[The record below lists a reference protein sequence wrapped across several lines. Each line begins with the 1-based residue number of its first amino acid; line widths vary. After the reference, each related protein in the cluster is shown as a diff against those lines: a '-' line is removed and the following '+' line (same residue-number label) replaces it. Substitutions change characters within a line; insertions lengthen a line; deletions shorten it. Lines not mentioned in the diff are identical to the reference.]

1 MKTVHYCEKC
11 GLGFFDKDACWDHE
25 KDCSNTITFLCQKCG
40 KVISWD
46 KKDDDCFIKE
56 NQCHTIDLGR
66 MGYGSKFDGSYI
78 TFDICDTCLEDI
90 LNTFRYKSDIYNSSG
105 EKR

>member
-1 MKTVHYCEKC
+1 
-11 GLGFFDKDACWDHE
+11 
-25 KDCSNTITFLCQKCG
+25 
-40 KVISWD
+40 
-46 KKDDDCFIKE
+46 
-56 NQCHTIDLGR
+56 